1 MERID
6 LYNEERILTGKTVKR
21 SEHRPSG
28 TGDDLRLVVHVCIF
42 NSAGE
47 LLLQQRSMKK
57 DAFPGFWDV
66 SAAGGVAAGET
77 GRQGAEREVRE
88 ELGYQLD
95 LTDVRPSVT
104 VNYDGGFDDFYLV
117 VRDDVNVSQL
127 QLQEEEVADARWA
140 GQEEVRAMLN
150 RGEFV
155 PYPASFLEFLFE
167 MRDTFG
173 FHGK

>member
-6 LYNEERILTGKTVKR
+6 LYNEERIPTGKTVKR
-21 SEHRPSG
+21 SEHRPGG

-42 NSAGE
+42 KLAGE

-57 DAFPGFWDV
+57 DAFPGFWDL

-95 LTDVRPSVT
+95 LTGVRPSVT

-127 QLQEEEVADARWA
+127 QLQEEEVAAARWA
-140 GQEEVRAMLN
+140 SQEEVWSMLE

>member
-6 LYNEERILTGKTVKR
+6 LYNEERIPTGKTVKR
-21 SEHRPSG
+21 SEHRPGG

-42 NSAGE
+42 NAAGE
-47 LLLQQRSMKK
+47 MLLQQRSMKK

-104 VNYDGGFDDFYLV
+104 VNFGGGFDDYYIV
-117 VRDDVNVSQL
+117 KRDIDIAEL
-127 QLQEEEVADARWA
+127 HLQEEEVAEVRWVTR
-140 GQEEVRAMLN
+140 EEVLELLERD
-150 RGEFV
+150 EFIT
-155 PYPASFLEFLFE
+155 YPRSFLEFLFD
-167 MRDTFG
+167 MQDAFG
-173 FHGK
+173 FVTK

>member
-6 LYNEERILTGKTVKR
+6 LYDEERIPTGKTVKR
-21 SEHRPSG
+21 SEHRPGG

-57 DAFPGFWDV
+57 DAFPGFWDL

-88 ELGYQLD
+88 ELESY
-95 LTDVRPSVT
+95 
-104 VNYDGGFDDFYLV
+104 
-117 VRDDVNVSQL
+117 
-127 QLQEEEVADARWA
+127 EESAA
-140 GQEEVRAMLN
+140 
-150 RGEFV
+150 
-155 PYPASFLEFLFE
+155 
-167 MRDTFG
+167 
-173 FHGK
+173 

>member
-6 LYNEERILTGKTVKR
+6 LYNEERIPTGKTVKR
-21 SEHRPSG
+21 SEHRSNG

-42 NSAGE
+42 NAAGE
-47 LLLQQRSMKK
+47 MLLQRRSMKK

-88 ELGYQLD
+88 ELGYQLN
-95 LTDVRPSVT
+95 LTGVRPSVT

-117 VRDDVNVSQL
+117 VRDDVDVSQL

-140 GQEEVRAMLN
+140 SREEVRSMLE

-155 PYPASFLEFLFE
+155 PYPAGFLEFLFE

>member
-6 LYNEERILTGKTVKR
+6 LYNEERIPTGKTVKR
-21 SEHRPSG
+21 SEHRPGG

-57 DAFPGFWDV
+57 DAFPGFWDL

-88 ELGYQLD
+88 ELGYHLD
-95 LTDVRPSVT
+95 LTGVRPSLT
-104 VNYDGGFDDFYLV
+104 VNYDGGFDDFFLV
-117 VRDDVNVSQL
+117 VRDDL
-127 QLQEEEVADARWA
+127 EIKHLTLQEEEVAAARWA
-140 GQEEVRAMLN
+140 TREEVLSLWEAGKFIR
-150 RGEFV
+150 
-155 PYPASFLEFLFE
+155 YPAHFLPFLFE

-173 FHGK
+173 F

>member
-1 MERID
+1 
-6 LYNEERILTGKTVKR
+6 
-21 SEHRPSG
+21 
-28 TGDDLRLVVHVCIF
+28 
-42 NSAGE
+42 
-47 LLLQQRSMKK
+47 MKK
-57 DAFPGFWDV
+57 DAFPGFWDL

-88 ELGYQLD
+88 ELGYHLD
-95 LTDVRPSVT
+95 LTGVRPSVT

-127 QLQEEEVADARWA
+127 QLQEEEVAAARWA
-140 GQEEVRAMLN
+140 SQEEVRAMLE